1 MSKKFGGGCLAD
13 MGPYAA
19 ATARILG
26 SGKLINMTSNTY
38 KNKKG
43 LITSFNVS
51 CKFKKNYYFGYFS
64 FGGEYKNNMMLISEK
79 QNIELN
85 NVFSPP
91 SNKKLDVIIKKNN
104 SLKIRKVEKD
114 DIFRN
119 FFQEVLMSLKKNRY
133 QIFYKKILLDAKF
146 RDKIR

>member
-1 MSKKFGGGCLAD
+1 
-13 MGPYAA
+13 
-19 ATARILG
+19 
-26 SGKLINMTSNTY
+26 
-38 KNKKG
+38 
-43 LITSFNVS
+43 
-51 CKFKKNYYFGYFS
+51 
-64 FGGEYKNNMMLISEK
+64 MMLISEK

-133 QIFYKKILLDAKF
+133 QIFYKRILLDAKF